1 MENATAGGAGVQA
14 CGWLSSHRWV
24 LFAACGLFLCFV
36 PWGVDPHH
44 DGLML
49 KSAMD
54 VAAGRV
60 VFRDSFNQ
68 YGLLTPLLQ
77 GAAVRFFGAEIIVLR
92 LLTVLFYALSAM
104 ELDRLWCRFL
114 SEPFRW
120 LTFGLFLGLA
130 PFYVWIMLSWSSV
143 YALYFMLLGGTLM
156 VRYLEGGGL
165 RLLFGCG
172 VAAGIA
178 FGFRQPC
185 GIVMVPAGILTL
197 GLEVWTR
204 RLKFREALYR
214 FGIWSGGVLVFPA
227 FLALYL
233 TVFGAWRDYWRQC
246 WVNTARFSQDAGGDR
261 ITDLLSCLFPADSV
275 FLLFPLAALGCF
287 GWMVWRLW
295 RRRSGEWQLP
305 FCAALLVGLASWH
318 QYYPVPCLR
327 HCYWGA
333 IPMFGALAFVAEQWW
348 CSRRGR
354 NLRIAGLIVLLA
366 WPAAAAGWRIGSA
379 VLNFSRIDQRAVE
392 APGFSGLRVNA
403 SEGRLFQRFAAD
415 CRAVPERLRER
426 PWLNLTRDALYCR
439 FFPEQPN
446 FHPMFVNWGYQ
457 VYPDYPGWAGNFV
470 RSYQPVVITEN
481 PSPFPGYRTVCGFP
495 YRDRKIYLSLPP
507 L

>member
-1 MENATAGGAGVQA
+1 MENATAVGAGVQA

-68 YGLLTPLLQ
+68 YGLLTSLLQ

-327 HCYWGA
+327 HCYWGGDSDVRGTG
-333 IPMFGALAFVAEQWW
+333 FCRGTVVAQPERAQPAD
-348 CSRRGR
+348 CPVDRA
-354 NLRIAGLIVLLA
+354 AGLAGGRRTMEDRERRSEFQPYRSEGGGGPRFQRLEGECFRRKTF
-366 WPAAAAGWRIGSA
+366 PAVCRRLQSSAGAAAGAAVAESDPGCA
-379 VLNFSRIDQRAVE
+379 VLPFLPGTAEFSPDVRELGISGV
-392 APGFSGLRVNA
+392 PGLSGL
-403 SEGRLFQRFAAD
+403 GR
-415 CRAVPERLRER
+415 
-426 PWLNLTRDALYCR
+426 
-439 FFPEQPN
+439 
-446 FHPMFVNWGYQ
+446 
-457 VYPDYPGWAGNFV
+457 
-470 RSYQPVVITEN
+470 
-481 PSPFPGYRTVCGFP
+481 
-495 YRDRKIYLSLPP
+495 
-507 L
+507 